1 MAVNEFDTVNYRE
14 EARDRVTYQFTDK
27 PIFDKY
33 LQLLILGQV
42 EIQEALK
49 QVMQLRSIDTAE
61 GEQLNVI
68 GRIVGQPRELIDA
81 EMLEYFG
88 FDGYPESQ
96 SYGDLENTSTGGFYY
111 SLGTPL
117 TGSVLLNDEQYRL
130 FIKAKILKNTTFATP
145 EDFLGFVKFVF
156 GTEINN
162 VLAEGD
168 AEFTILIG
176 KELNSFERA
185 LLTYKT
191 KYQNFDAPFVPKPV
205 GVRINYGYFPSQD
218 YFGFQG
224 APGAKGFGEVTGT
237 FGWGLGYGLGYGAS
251 DFSQAGGGQFATL
264 F

>member
-1 MAVNEFDTVNYRE
+1 MQVNEFELTEYLTV
-14 EARDRVTYQFTDK
+14 ARDRVTEAFK
-27 PIFDKY
+27 GRVVFDKY

-61 GEQLNVI
+61 GEQLDVI
-68 GRIVGQPRELIDA
+68 GRIVGQERELIDA

-205 GVRINYGYFPSQD
+205 GVRINYGYFPSD
-218 YFGFQG
+218 NFFAYQG
-224 APGAKGFGEVTGT
+224 APGAKGFGDVFDTSVG
-237 FGWGLGYGLGYGAS
+237 GKYAGLI
-251 DFSQAGGGQFATL
+251 
-264 F
+264 

>member
-1 MAVNEFDTVNYRE
+1 MALNEFDTVPYLE
-14 EARDRVTYQFTDK
+14 EARNRVTYAFTDK

-68 GRIVGQPRELIDA
+68 GRIVGQERELIDA

-96 SYGDLENTSTGGFYY
+96 SYGDLENTSVGGFYY

-162 VLAEGD
+162 VLAEGA

-191 KYQNFDAPFVPKPV
+191 KYKDFDVPFVPKPV
-205 GVRINYGYFPSQD
+205 GVRINYGYFPTD
-218 YFGFQG
+218 NYFAYQG
-224 APGAKGFGEVTGT
+224 APGAKGYGDVFDTSVGGKYA
-237 FGWGLGYGLGYGAS
+237 GLI
-251 DFSQAGGGQFATL
+251 
-264 F
+264 

>member
-1 MAVNEFDTVNYRE
+1 MALNEFDTVPYLE
-14 EARDRVTYQFTDK
+14 EARNRVTYAFTDK

-68 GRIVGQPRELIDA
+68 GRIVGQERELIAA

-162 VLAEGD
+162 VLAEGGG
-168 AEFTILIG
+168 EFTILIG

-191 KYQNFDAPFVPKPV
+191 KYQDFDAPFVPKPV
-205 GVRINYGYFPSQD
+205 GVRINYGHFPTDNYFA
-218 YFGFQG
+218 YQG
-224 APGAKGFGEVTGT
+224 APGAKGYGDVFDTSVGGKYA
-237 FGWGLGYGLGYGAS
+237 GLI
-251 DFSQAGGGQFATL
+251 
-264 F
+264 

>member
-1 MAVNEFDTVNYRE
+1 MAIVEFISEDYLE
-14 EARDRVTYQFTDK
+14 EARENITQQFVDK
-27 PIFDKY
+27 KTIDLY
-33 LQLLILGQV
+33 LQLLLKQ
-42 EIQEALK
+42 QEAIQ
-49 QVMQLRSIDTAE
+49 QVFKDLLQKRSIDEATGA
-61 GEQLNVI
+61 QLDII
-68 GRIVGQPRELIDA
+68 GRIVGQERELIDA

-96 SYGDLENTSTGGFYY
+96 SYGDLENTSVGGFYY

-162 VLAEGD
+162 VLAEGA

-205 GVRINYGYFPSQD
+205 GVRINYGYFPTD
-218 YFGFQG
+218 NYFAYQG
-224 APGAKGFGEVTGT
+224 APGAKGYGDVFDKSVGGKYA
-237 FGWGLGYGLGYGAS
+237 GLI
-251 DFSQAGGGQFATL
+251 
-264 F
+264 